1 MNCQFCYTGRM
12 GLAANLSTAQIVE
25 QMVVALRVL
34 REREGAELDAITNVV
49 FMGMGEPLHNLD
61 SVLAAVEVMT
71 HPRGLGMSHNKVR
84 TRLAFSRASLQSADT
99 CPATDEGMCPATGDG
114 VYSRVSPGAAAL

>member
-1 MNCQFCYTGRM
+1 M